1 MASTA
6 SLKHALGAKMGH
18 GAAQKAVGVI
28 LGALGASAVMVK
40 LSTVVSAI
48 MHNPEL
54 AGVME
59 KAATG
64 DANAV
69 NAFTRSLISGVDSG
83 FNSPQPE
90 SQPPAPAYRFQE
102 FFKK

>member
-1 MASTA
+1 MATA
-6 SLKHALGAKMGH
+6 REDGSRCCTEGRGRHFRCSWSLSGDG
-18 GAAQKAVGVI
+18 QT
-28 LGALGASAVMVK
+28 
-40 LSTVVSAI
+40 LSTVVSTL

-54 AGVME
+54 ARVME

-69 NAFTRSLISGVDSG
+69 NAFTTSLISGVDSG
-83 FNSPQPE
+83 FNSPQAE
-90 SQPPAPAYRFQE
+90 SQPPAPTYRFQE